1 MTVNVLVALLFS
13 LVFVVG
19 VLLGMYVTCLSY
31 GLAETKARRREMR
44 GATQRRNSRRQRA
57 HADSADWWKPCDDG
71 ERPDDWGEW
80 KTDPRDFPG

>member
-31 GLAETKARRREMR
+31 GRAETRARRREMR
-44 GATQRRNSRRQRA
+44 ELSRQRNIRRQRA
-57 HADSADWWKPCDDG
+57 HADSADWWKPCSDDDTG
-71 ERPDDWGEW
+71 QGPWES
-80 KTDPRDFPG
+80 DPRDFPR

>member
-31 GLAETKARRREMR
+31 GRAETRARRREMQVL
-44 GATQRRNSRRQRA
+44 TQKRNIRRQRRQ
-57 HADSADWWKPCDDG
+57 ADSADWWKPYSSDDSS
-71 ERPDDWGEW
+71 DDWDVW
-80 KTDPRDFPG
+80 KSDPRDFPR